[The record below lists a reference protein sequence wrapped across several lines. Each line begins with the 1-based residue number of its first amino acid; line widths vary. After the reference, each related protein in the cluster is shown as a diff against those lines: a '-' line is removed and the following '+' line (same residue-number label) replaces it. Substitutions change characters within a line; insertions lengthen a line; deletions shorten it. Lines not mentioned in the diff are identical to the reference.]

1 MSKSDV
7 KKTGPVTHLLFLLC
21 IVLSG
26 SFVYWA
32 TVAQLDIVS
41 IAPGR
46 VVPSGRIKEVQHL
59 EGGIIEEI
67 LVEEGDTILE
77 GDTLLVLQGVSS
89 DASVGELQVRI
100 ASLHIELLWLEA
112 LSNQEQSYEV
122 PADLIDEYPDLVN
135 QGHQLFLAKR
145 QRYEAGLAA
154 KNETISQRRRDIEQ
168 IKERMAGNAESL
180 SLLRKQI
187 AISEKLIRDKLTTE
201 YEHLQFLREEAGLK
215 SALLEDKSSL
225 ARAESALR
233 EAEENKVHYNN
244 SFRVEIQENRTR
256 ARQELNEFNYRMKKF
271 DDNLRRTAI
280 KAPVDGIVKTLY
292 VDTKGGVIGPGRTI
306 LDIVPTGDSLVVEAQ
321 LSIED
326 ITSVK
331 PGQDA
336 VVKLASRNARR
347 VGKISGRVVHIS
359 PDALATEQGHT
370 YYSTRIKTDK
380 DYSIWGDERYQLI
393 PGMGVAVFIHTG
405 KRTVLEYLL
414 DPFLDS
420 ISQGFQER

>member
-1 MSKSDV
+1 MSDI
-7 KKTGPVTHLLFLLC
+7 KKTGPLTHLLFLLC
-21 IVLSG
+21 IALCG

-32 TVAQLDIVS
+32 TAAELDIVS

-46 VVPSGRIKEVQHL
+46 VVPLGRIKEVQHL
-59 EGGIIEEI
+59 EGGIIQEI
-67 LVEEGDTILE
+67 LVAEGDAVKE

-100 ASLHIELLWLEA
+100 ASLRVELLWLEA
-112 LSNQEQSYEV
+112 LSRLEKSYRV
-122 PADLIDEYPDLVN
+122 PEDLNMAYPDLVE
-135 QGHQLFLAKR
+135 QGRQLFQAKL

-154 KNETISQRRRDIEQ
+154 KNETIAQRKRDIEQ
-168 IKERMAGNAESL
+168 IRERMAGNTEGL
-180 SLLRKQI
+180 GLLRKQI
-187 AISEKLIRDKLTTE
+187 AISEKLIRDKLATE

-225 ARAESALR
+225 AKAQSALR
-233 EAEENKVHYNN
+233 EAEDNKMHYNN
-244 SFRVEIQENRTR
+244 SFRVEIQENRAK
-256 ARQELNEFNYRMKKF
+256 ARQELNEFTHRLKKF
-271 DDNLRRTAI
+271 DDNLRRTSI
-280 KAPVDGIVKTLY
+280 EAPVDGIVRTLY
-292 VDTKGGVIGPGRTI
+292 LDTIGGVVTPGRTI
-306 LDIVPTGDSLVVEAQ
+306 LDIVPTGESLVVEAQ

-336 VVKLASRNARR
+336 IVKLASRNARR

-359 PDALATEQGHT
+359 PDALATEKGLT
-370 YYSTRIKTDK
+370 YYATRIKTDE
-380 DYSIWGDERYQLI
+380 DYFIWEEERYQLI

-405 KRTVLEYLL
+405 KRTVLEYLI

-420 ISQGFQER
+420 LSQGFQEK